1 MNKES
6 FDNDYTAPQV
16 TEENL
21 DSGGNYV
28 VEPYG
33 GDMGTLGASHVD
45 PS

>member
-28 VEPYG
+28 DEPYG
-33 GDMGTLGASHVD
+33 GEGTRGGSPQD
-45 PS
+45 PEW